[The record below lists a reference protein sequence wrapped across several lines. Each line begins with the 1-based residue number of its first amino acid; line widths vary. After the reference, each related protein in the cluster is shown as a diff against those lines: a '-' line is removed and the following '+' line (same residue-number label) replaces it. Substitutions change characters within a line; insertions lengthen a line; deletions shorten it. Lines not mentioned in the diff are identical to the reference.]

1 MISELNTT
9 VQQIGKAG
17 TKLFFITYGGKQ
29 DDFLNSLRYTKFM
42 ETVSSSKAS
51 LDPQK
56 LPLTEKA
63 ALYHSLRAH
72 LKVIIWKK
80 LSNND
85 LDPEQ
90 WGWKLEGSS
99 FPPIMTD
106 LDAAPDSLLKFVQCK
121 CKLSSKKPSS
131 TNVCSFCKMD

>member
-1 MISELNTT
+1 
-9 VQQIGKAG
+9 
-17 TKLFFITYGGKQ
+17 
-29 DDFLNSLRYTKFM
+29 M
-42 ETVSSSKAS
+42 EMVSSSKAS

-72 LKVIIWKK
+72 LIWKK

-99 FPPIMTD
+99 FAPIMTD
-106 LDAAPDSLLKFVQCK
+106 LDATPDSLLKFVRCK
-121 CKLSSKKPSS
+121 CKLSSKKPCS
-131 TNVCSFCKMD
+131 TNVCSFRKMD